1 MYGELKT
8 LELRVSHGVRN
19 PREYVALCC
28 GMLSYVVL
36 CCAYHDV
43 YKVFFKLFYS
53 LVSIFCLLAKFVDRE
68 RVMPSFAVFC
78 KWGARALFFALIII
92 QCFFLAAYPATYKS
106 NSLWYVLA
114 TSFAP
119 TVIVW
124 LCLIA
129 SKAKL
134 RWLFYV
140 WNLYIICALIPN
152 IAIVF
157 LVVGDS
163 LDKNKLL
170 GPNALKLIL
179 CITPLLLLLLLHT
192 ADDSDRNEYR
202 ELVSKLSYQMAIDLF
217 DAVDMIDI
225 VLEENEHNFGIPN
238 GFGAFMIVL
247 ACFSLVLS
255 TWQLAENKLAGEET
269 KIRYRTA
276 FLRNIAEIFLVNL
289 PFLIIRAVVFFKY
302 GKDESI
308 FIAKN
313 GIAIILSVLE
323 IHHIRVSRQATDSLA

>member
-1 MYGELKT
+1 MFARCVEQET
-8 LELRVSHGVRN
+8 
-19 PREYVALCC
+19 
-28 GMLSYVVL
+28 
-36 CCAYHDV
+36 
-43 YKVFFKLFYS
+43 
-53 LVSIFCLLAKFVDRE
+53 
-68 RVMPSFAVFC
+68 VMASFAAFC
-78 KWGARALFFALIII
+78 KFGARVIFFALIII
-92 QCFFLAAYPATYKS
+92 QCFFLAGYPATYKN
-106 NSLWYVLA
+106 NSRWYVLA

-119 TVIVW
+119 AVIAW

-134 RWLFYV
+134 RRLFYV
-140 WNLYIICALIPN
+140 WDLYIIFALIPN
-152 IAIVF
+152 IAVVF

-170 GPNALKLIL
+170 GPNALKMFL

-192 ADDSDRNEYR
+192 ADDSDYTDEHR

-225 VLEENEHNFGIPN
+225 VLEENEHNFGIPR

-247 ACFSLVLS
+247 ACFCLVLS
-255 TWQLAENKLAGEET
+255 TWQLAENKLARGET
-269 KIRYRTA
+269 KIRFRTA
-276 FLRNIAEIFLVNL
+276 LWRNIVEIVFVNL

-313 GIAIILSVLE
+313 GISIILCVLE
-323 IHHIRVSRQATDSLA
+323 IRHLWVSR

>member
-1 MYGELKT
+1 
-8 LELRVSHGVRN
+8 
-19 PREYVALCC
+19 
-28 GMLSYVVL
+28 
-36 CCAYHDV
+36 
-43 YKVFFKLFYS
+43 
-53 LVSIFCLLAKFVDRE
+53 
-68 RVMPSFAVFC
+68 MPSFAVFC
-78 KWGARALFFALIII
+78 KLGARALFFALIMI

-106 NSLWYVLA
+106 NSHWYVLA
-114 TSFAP
+114 TSFGPA
-119 TVIVW
+119 VIVW
-124 LCLIA
+124 LCLIP

-140 WNLYIICALIPN
+140 WDLYIICALIPN

-192 ADDSDRNEYR
+192 ADDSYQNDEHR

-217 DAVDMIDI
+217 DAVEMIDI
-225 VLEENEHNFGIPN
+225 VLEENEHDFGIPTE
-238 GFGAFMIVL
+238 FGTSMIVL
-247 ACFSLVLS
+247 ACVSLVLS
-255 TWQLAENKLAGEET
+255 IFQLAENKLAGGKT
-269 KIRYRTA
+269 KIRFRMA
-276 FLRNIAEIFLVNL
+276 IFRNIVEIVVVNF
-289 PFLIIRAVVFFKY
+289 PFLIIRAIVFFKY

-323 IHHIRVSRQATDSLA
+323 IRHIYVSRQRPEDTSGERTSS